1 MPRRRNPE
9 WDRIAAL
16 EPGQQ
21 HTITVEDEDGAT
33 TRNKLLCA
41 LRRRGVTA
49 ATTVVGRTVHIT
61 IKEKKQ

>member
-1 MPRRRNPE
+1 VPRRRNPE
-9 WDRIAAL
+9 WDRIADL
-16 EPGQQ
+16 QPGQR
-21 HTITVEDEDGAT
+21 TSITVDDQDGTT

-49 ATTVVGRTVHIT
+49 ATVVVGRTVHIT